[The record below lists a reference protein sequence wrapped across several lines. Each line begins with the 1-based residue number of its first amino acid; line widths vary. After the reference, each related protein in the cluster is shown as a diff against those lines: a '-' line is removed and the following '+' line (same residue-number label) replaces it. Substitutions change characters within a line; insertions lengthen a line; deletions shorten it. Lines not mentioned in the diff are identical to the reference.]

1 MIKKKILKII
11 NDKLLNSYQ
20 HGIFPTIQYKKLNEL
35 ITKIKAYDLGYN
47 LIRVGPNG
55 DGGYLIPNLLEEI
68 KICFSPGVGYIH
80 GFEND
85 LLKRGIKVY
94 MADRTVEKPNLDS
107 NNYEYIKKNIGSYDD
122 SQTITIDSWI
132 KDVEHAGNFLLQMDV
147 EGSEYEIIN
156 RIKEANL
163 NKFKILVIEFH
174 YFEQILTKIG
184 YKVVKNVFEKILK
197 YFDVAHI
204 HPNNCC
210 GSYNFNNIVIPSTLE
225 MTFLRKDLVIKKE
238 RILKYPNKLD
248 FKNVEKNK
256 DIFLDKVWY

>member
-1 MIKKKILKII
+1 M
-11 NDKLLNSYQ
+11 
-20 HGIFPTIQYKKLNEL
+20 
-35 ITKIKAYDLGYN
+35 
-47 LIRVGPNG
+47 
-55 DGGYLIPNLLEEI
+55 
-68 KICFSPGVGYIH
+68 FSPGVGYIH

-122 SQTITIDSWI
+122 SQTITIDNWI

-204 HPNNCC
+204 HRI
-210 GSYNFNNIVIPSTLE
+210 IVVE
-225 MTFLRKDLVIKKE
+225 VI
-238 RILKYPNKLD
+238 IL
-248 FKNVEKNK
+248 
-256 DIFLDKVWY
+256 II